1 MWAPSTKSST
11 ARWRSPRS
19 LASAACL
26 AASFAAAGCVSRG
39 EYDRVVG
46 ELGAAQDEAR
56 AKQRSIEAIENERDQ
71 LLAEIEDLRDARES
85 LRQDVTDR
93 EQKIAK
99 LRTTYDALVEDLEAD
114 VNATALHIERLTEGM
129 SFRLPQDVLFP
140 PASADLTAAGK
151 RAVRDVAGRIGAGDD
166 RVEVQGHTD
175 DRPLKGG
182 GRYPTNWEL
191 AGARAAS
198 VVRVLEEAGV
208 DPRRLSAVSFGA
220 ARPIVSN
227 DTPEGRA
234 QNRRIE
240 VRLVPSGPAKPP
252 ESQPAPP
259 STAGAPATTPN
270 VETAP
275 PPDGEPASPPDGETA
290 PPPDGEAAPGDAAPH
305 IEVRGAEGE

>member
-1 MWAPSTKSST
+1 MWAPSTKSWT

-19 LASAACL
+19 LRAAAACL
-26 AASFAAAGCVSRG
+26 AALLLAGGCVSQG
-39 EYDRVVG
+39 EYDRVAA
-46 ELGAAQDEAR
+46 ELADAKDDAR
-56 AKQRSIEAIENERDQ
+56 AKQRSIDAIENERDS

-85 LRQDVTDR
+85 LQHDVSDR

-114 VNATALHIERLTEGM
+114 VNANALHIERLTEGL

-140 PASADLTAAGK
+140 PASADLTAKGK
-151 RAVRDVAGRIGAGDD
+151 QAVRDVAGRLGTGDE

-175 DRPLKGG
+175 DRALKGG

-208 DPRRLSAVSFGA
+208 DPKRLSAVSFGQS
-220 ARPIVSN
+220 RPLVSN

-240 VRLVPSGPAKPP
+240 VRLIP
-252 ESQPAPP
+252 
-259 STAGAPATTPN
+259 TA
-270 VETAP
+270 TAP
-275 PPDGEPASPPDGETA
+275 PPPTGTGAAQPAGDA
-290 PPPDGEAAPGDAAPH
+290 PQAAPEGAAPH
-305 IEVRGAEGE
+305 LEVQDVETE